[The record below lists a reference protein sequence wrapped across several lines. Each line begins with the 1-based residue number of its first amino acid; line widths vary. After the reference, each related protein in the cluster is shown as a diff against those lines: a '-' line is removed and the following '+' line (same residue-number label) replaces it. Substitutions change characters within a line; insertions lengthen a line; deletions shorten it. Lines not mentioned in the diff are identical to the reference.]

1 MFHIN
6 PPNKT
11 LDKRGAAMHNANL
24 DKKNESSLKKLS
36 VGIFVAVSFL
46 SSAPLLAE
54 YYPQAAQKNT
64 ANIYQVKQHTQNNN
78 LIVTVANARTG
89 AHVVLSGTVEPY
101 REVTLSAQTPGR
113 IEYIA
118 GKEGDWFNE
127 GDILAVVDDDD
138 ILAQRRQ
145 AIAQLYGNTSNLDN
159 ANLQYTRELWSP
171 SHLKKQSAGG
181 MGFFPSMFNQFFGSM
196 MPMGGGNN
204 NAYETNPWVERDADL
219 FAQSTHINQAKSRI
233 YGTRSRIEEIDA
245 RLRDTRTIAP
255 FEGVL
260 LNKLVEVGDTLQP
273 GQAILKFADT
283 RNLQLKVDVPSRLV
297 SVLEKDMM
305 VPAKLDVG
313 DTYIN
318 VRVAQIY
325 PSADAKRHT
334 VTVKFDLPA
343 DAPGGPGMYAE
354 VMIPDANT
362 AIRDMPVIP
371 TTAIIKRGSLPS
383 VYILNENNKAEM
395 RLVRLGDLVD
405 RHNVSVLSG
414 LRAGEK
420 IFSSPP
426 VSIRSGWSPNKLN

>member
-1 MFHIN
+1 MNSAHLN
-6 PPNKT
+6 
-11 LDKRGAAMHNANL
+11 
-24 DKKNESSLKKLS
+24 KKNNLS
-36 VGIFVAVSFL
+36 VNKLLGGIFVAAGFL
-46 SSAPLLAE
+46 SATPSFAE
-54 YYPQAAQKNT
+54 YYPQAPQQNKNSAYHADKNT
-64 ANIYQVKQHTQNNN
+64 QASSM
-78 LIVTVANARTG
+78 IVTVANARTG
-89 AHVVLSGTVEPY
+89 AHVVLSGTIEPY

-118 GKEGDWFNE
+118 GKEGDWFSE
-127 GDILAVVDDDD
+127 GDILAVIDDDD

-145 AIAQLYGNTSNLDN
+145 AIAELYGNTSNLDN

-171 SHLKKQSAGG
+171 SHLKKQSSGG

-204 NAYETNPWVERDADL
+204 YEVNPWVERDADL
-219 FAQSTHINQAKSRI
+219 FSQSTHINQAKSRI

-260 LNKLVEVGDTLQP
+260 LAKLVEVGDTLQP
-273 GQAILKFADT
+273 GQALLKFADT

-325 PSADAKRHT
+325 PSADSKRHT

-343 DAPGGPGMYAE
+343 DVPGGPGMYAE

-362 AIRDMPVIP
+362 PIRDMPIIP

-383 VYILNENNKAEM
+383 VYVLNENNQAEM

-405 RHNVSVLSG
+405 RNNVSVLSG
-414 LRAGEK
+414 LQAGEK
-420 IFSSPP
+420 IFSYPP
-426 VSIRSGWSPNKLN
+426 VSIRSGWSPSKIN